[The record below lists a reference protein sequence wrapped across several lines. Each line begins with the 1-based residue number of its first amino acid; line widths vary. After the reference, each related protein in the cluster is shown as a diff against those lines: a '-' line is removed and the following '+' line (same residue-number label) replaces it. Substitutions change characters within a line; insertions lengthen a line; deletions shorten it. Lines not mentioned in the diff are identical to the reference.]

1 MSSVT
6 GVKRA
11 YGPQI
16 SLQSDSDSEIYKGA
30 SLNPMVDAMDRTK
43 LKELRSN
50 ASGVIQVKLILSLPA
65 SCRELVLQNRAIFRI
80 ANDP

>member
-1 MSSVT
+1 
-6 GVKRA
+6 
-11 YGPQI
+11 
-16 SLQSDSDSEIYKGA
+16 
-30 SLNPMVDAMDRTK
+30 MVDAMDRTK

-50 ASGVIQVKLILSLPA
+50 ANGVIQVKLILSLPA